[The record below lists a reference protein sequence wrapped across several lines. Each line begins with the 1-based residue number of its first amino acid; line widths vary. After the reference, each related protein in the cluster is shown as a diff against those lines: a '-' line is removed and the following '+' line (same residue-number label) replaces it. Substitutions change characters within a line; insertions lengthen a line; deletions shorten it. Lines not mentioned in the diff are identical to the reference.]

1 MLYKN
6 TLTRTTCPKKDSLTT
21 INKGLNVAAFSH
33 RLKFSVVLPILILVA
48 CHTIVYGQSEN
59 KKDNERKSNE
69 YKSSDTVIICIDA
82 ETNLVSFKDE
92 KVVNQDGIVRIEVK
106 NVNLFI
112 YNLAINEKQNAAIA
126 NSMLTESP
134 TSITSTF
141 KKLDPATL
149 AVKDIFIKSQPKTTT
164 TDKIMETSN
173 QLKTLK
179 LTLDQT
185 IKDRDKALSDVNDT
199 SIVAE
204 KRGEIANKLDGYE
217 TNLKKLELDILQKE
231 NELNGLISSD
241 ANTSDKITLYNVR
254 FSNYRDA
261 VSRMIDLVNVY
272 NELILIATTPAVSFE
287 DYKQG
292 RDKILNTHFNNSD
305 PVLVMITINQ
315 TGKLVADA
323 FNALMQSY
331 NNFTQKEI
339 DDLKLEVVYN
349 YLIAYNDKLFSVEFN
364 SVKESISS
372 IINSIDYSNYFCTY
386 STGIIK
392 DDADIVSYQVV
403 LTPKSGEST
412 LITPKPITNTFEVRV
427 KHGVKIDYSAGLFA
441 NFLLSDNTYSVL
453 PYGDTDSFGSS
464 DSSILRLNSKQD
476 VFLPSVGAMIHLY
489 RRTPRDLKWSMST
502 GVSISQNQA
511 ATYYLGGSAIFGRT
525 QRIIL
530 SGGVAG
536 KQVKTATD
544 NYKPGTIIPMNPD
557 DVEAI
562 DFLDNSPFKVGLFF
576 GVTYNLSAGTQ
587 PTGFSSFLTNQ

>member
-1 MLYKN
+1 MKQPL
-6 TLTRTTCPKKDSLTT
+6 
-21 INKGLNVAAFSH
+21 
-33 RLKFSVVLPILILVA
+33 FSVALLIFILVA
-48 CHTIVYGQSEN
+48 CRTTAYSQSEN
-59 KKDNERKSNE
+59 KKEQERKINE

-92 KVVNQDGIVRIEVK
+92 KVVNQDGVVRIEVK
-106 NVNLFI
+106 NVNLFL
-112 YNLAINEKQNAAIA
+112 YDVTINEQQNAAISNLVIA
-126 NSMLTESP
+126 ESP
-134 TSITSTF
+134 TNITSSL

-149 AVKDIFIKSQPKTTT
+149 AIKDIFIKSQTSNEATL
-164 TDKIMETSN
+164 KITATSN
-173 QLKTLK
+173 QLKILK
-179 LTLDQT
+179 LSLEHTFG
-185 IKDRDKALSDVNDT
+185 DRDNAVNSLMDSNTSKEDSAKAVKNLENALSSKKAL
-199 SIVAE
+199 E
-204 KRGEIANKLDGYE
+204 LEIQG
-217 TNLKKLELDILQKE
+217 KE
-231 NELNGLISSD
+231 NELSGLLNSD
-241 ANTSDKITLYNVR
+241 TETAEKITLYNVR
-254 FSNYRDA
+254 FSDYRET
-261 VSRMIDLVNVY
+261 VSRMIDFINVY
-272 NELILIATTPAVSFE
+272 NELLLISTTPSISYTE
-287 DYKQG
+287 YCQG
-292 RDKILNTHFNNSD
+292 RDKVLNAHFNNTD
-305 PVLVMITINQ
+305 PVVVMIMINQ
-315 TGKLVADA
+315 VGKQVADA

-339 DDLKLEVVYN
+339 DELKLEVVYN
-349 YLIAYNDKLFSVEFN
+349 YLNSYNEKLFSVEFN
-364 SVKESISS
+364 QIKESISS
-372 IINSIDYSNYFCTY
+372 LINGLDDSNYYTTY
-386 STGIIK
+386 TTGIIK

-403 LTPKSGEST
+403 ITPKPGESI
-412 LITPKPITNTFEVRV
+412 LITPKPIVNTFEVRV

-441 NFLLSDNTYSVL
+441 NFMLSDNKYSIL
-453 PYGDTDSFGSS
+453 PYGDTDAFGAS
-464 DSSILRLNSKQD
+464 DSAVIRLDSKQD

-576 GVTYNLSAGTQ
+576 GVTYNLAAGTQ